1 MRSLP
6 IPLVY
11 DGAYQRIETILA
23 SGSHPEIK
31 FYGLTDTN
39 VVIDLGS
46 LEDCKIKVGDHR
58 LAVLWYEYPKGTDM
72 TKFINTL
79 EIIFNGTYGLKV

>member
-1 MRSLP
+1 MMEL
-6 IPLVY
+6 
-11 DGAYQRIETILA
+11 YQPYRDHPCKRY
-23 SGSHPEIK
+23 HPEIK